1 MSGLV
6 TGLQN
11 RARRFES
18 ARHLHKTQKSR
29 TAKVDTGFC
38 KYNNLHYEKKPRNH
52 LHSRW
57 MEA

>member
-18 ARHLHKTQKSR
+18 ARHLKGRDKCKSVCLFFFF
-29 TAKVDTGFC
+29 TSQLLILPAGVFSHNVLC
-38 KYNNLHYEKKPRNH
+38 
-52 LHSRW
+52 S
-57 MEA
+57 